1 MFEKFLRVT
10 DLQSFKEFS
19 KQMESYNKS
28 IGEAFGKKKQAAEGE
43 EEEEVAEAAP
53 VNFVPDLLEEA

>member
-1 MFEKFLRVT
+1 
-10 DLQSFKEFS
+10 
-19 KQMESYNKS
+19 METYNKA
-28 IGEAFGKKKQAAEGE
+28 IGEAFGKKKPPVEGE

>member
-1 MFEKFLRVT
+1 MRVT

-19 KQMESYNKS
+19 KQMENYNKA

-53 VNFVPDLLEEA
+53 VNFVPDILDEA

>member
-1 MFEKFLRVT
+1 MRVT

-19 KQMESYNKS
+19 KQMENYNKA
-28 IGEAFGKKKQAAEGE
+28 IGEAFGKKKQAVEGE

-53 VNFVPDLLEEA
+53 VNFVPDLFEEA